1 MKKRLLGKT
10 GVTVA
15 ELGLGTAFM
24 AAQGQAGVDEC
35 VARAMER
42 GVNYIDTAAN
52 YGKGKDEE
60 MLGTALRGRRGGVFL
75 ATKVGCVADPGGHRK
90 VDSLMAQFEG
100 SLRRLQTDRV
110 DLIQLHEADQRKWW
124 TDDAVAEVEAV
135 SHTGPLIKD
144 DEEYDLASAPCVEFL
159 HRAKAQGKAR
169 FIGITGK
176 DARRLARLV
185 EAGPYDSMMV
195 AHQHNPIYRNAGH
208 FLLSLTE
215 QRGLGVA
222 GGAMFIKGWLAVA
235 QEAWRRQRPAWM
247 DDTFFRAYFGYLD
260 LQAQSGIPLPELTL
274 RWLLGEPRIHCIATG
289 FSAWDEIAANIAA
302 LEKGPLPAD
311 LQAAIDAVGIVHPL
325 RYQGRQTL

>member
-1 MKKRLLGKT
+1 M
-10 GVTVA
+10 TVA

-60 MLGTALRGRRGGVFL
+60 MLGTALRGRRDGVFL

-159 HRAKAQGKAR
+159 HRAKAQG
-169 FIGITGK
+169 
-176 DARRLARLV
+176 RRLGDLGDVAHVDWRAVALLDYDVAPGAARLDGRHFFSRLFRLFGS
-185 EAGPYDSMMV
+185 AGT
-195 AHQHNPIYRNAGH
+195 IGH
-208 FLLSLTE
+208 P
-215 QRGLGVA
+215 
-222 GGAMFIKGWLAVA
+222 
-235 QEAWRRQRPAWM
+235 PA
-247 DDTFFRAYFGYLD
+247 R
-260 LQAQSGIPLPELTL
+260 
-274 RWLLGEPRIHCIATG
+274 
-289 FSAWDEIAANIAA
+289 
-302 LEKGPLPAD
+302 AD
-311 LQAAIDAVGIVHPL
+311 LALAIGRAAHPL
-325 RYQGRQTL
+325 HCHGF